1 MSGTFGIVLFVLI
14 ILTVIVVHEAGH
26 FTFAKLFRIKVE
38 EFFVG
43 FGPRLWSFRRG
54 ETEYGV
60 KAIPLGGYVRIAGMN
75 PFEQL
80 APADLPRT
88 YGAKPAWQRVLVILA
103 GPITHFFMALLF
115 LAIYFAALGTPNYR
129 PVVALVQATVQG
141 VPGPSPAKVAG
152 LQAGD
157 QVIAVGTIRAPDFDA
172 FIAYTRAHVGE
183 AIPITVLRHGRTVHL
198 TATPVPADVGGQ
210 RVGRLG
216 VLVSDGAVIS
226 RDRANPLTAIG
237 RSATTV
243 GSITKEVVVRLGD
256 VFGPAGIS
264 RIFHLL
270 SGAARQPTD
279 ATGLVGGAKLAGQ
292 AAQAGAWDSL
302 FFLFAAFNIFIGVV
316 NLVPLP
322 PLDGGHLAVI
332 AIEKVTRRKIDP
344 RQMIPVA
351 AVVAGF
357 MVLLTLSLFYLDIV
371 NPLPNPFR

>member
-1 MSGTFGIVLFVLI
+1 VSGTVGILLFVLI
-14 ILTVIVVHEAGH
+14 ILVVIVVHEAGH
-26 FTFAKLFRIKVE
+26 FAFAKVFGIKVQ

-60 KAIPLGGYVRIAGMN
+60 KAIPLGGYVRILGMN

-80 APADLPRT
+80 TPEDIPRT
-88 YGAKPAWQRVLVILA
+88 YGAKPAWQRVLVIMA
-103 GPITHFFMALLF
+103 GPISHFFMALLF
-115 LAIYFAALGTPNYR
+115 LSVYFAAIGTPKYQ
-129 PVVALVQATVQG
+129 PVVSSVQSTLNGATGSSPAVQAGLHQG
-141 VPGPSPAKVAG
+141 DV
-152 LQAGD
+152 
-157 QVIAVGTIRAPDFDA
+157 VIAVGPLQRPDVDA
-172 FIAYTRAHVGE
+172 FIAYVRGHVGRPV
-183 AIPITVLRHGRTVHL
+183 PITVQRDGRTLHL
-198 TATPVPADVGGQ
+198 TATPVLSSVGGTK
-210 RVGRLG
+210 VGRLG
-216 VLVSDGAVIS
+216 IDLDPGAVLS
-226 RDRANPLTAIG
+226 RNRENPVAAVA

-270 SGAARQPTD
+270 AGTPRQATD
-279 ATGLVGGAKLAGQ
+279 ATGLVGGAQLAGE
-292 AAQAGAWDSL
+292 AAQAGAWDAL
-302 FFLFAAFNIFIGVV
+302 FFLFAAFNIFVGIV

-332 AIEKVTRRKIDP
+332 GIEKVTGRTVDP
-344 RQMIPVA
+344 RRMIPVA

>member
-1 MSGTFGIVLFVLI
+1 VSGTVGILLFILI
-14 ILTVIVVHEAGH
+14 ILVVIVVHEAGH
-26 FTFAKLFRIKVE
+26 FAFAKAFGIRVQ

-60 KAIPLGGYVRIAGMN
+60 KAIPLGGYVRILGMN
-75 PFEQL
+75 PFEEVQ
-80 APADLPRT
+80 PQDIPRT
-88 YGAKPAWQRVLVILA
+88 YGAKPAWQRVLVIMA
-103 GPITHFFMALLF
+103 GPISHFFMALLF
-115 LAIYFAALGTPNYR
+115 LSVYFAAIGTPKYQ
-129 PVVALVQATVQG
+129 PVVASVEQTLSG
-141 VPGPSPAKVAG
+141 VAGPSPAQQAG
-152 LQAGD
+152 LKQGD
-157 QVIAVGTIRAPDFDA
+157 VVLAVGSLQRPDVDA
-172 FIAYTRAHVGE
+172 FIGYVRGHVGQ
-183 AIPITVLRHGRTVHL
+183 ALTITVRRGDETLHL
-198 TATPVPADVGGQ
+198 TATPVLSTVGGQ

-216 VLVSDGAVIS
+216 IEAGSGPLLS
-226 RDRANPLTAIG
+226 RDRVNPAAALG

-243 GSITKEVVVRLGD
+243 GTITKEVVVRLGD

-270 SGAARQPTD
+270 AGSPRQATD
-279 ATGLVGGAKLAGQ
+279 ATGLVGGAQLAGE
-292 AAQAGAWDSL
+292 AAQAGAWDAL
-302 FFLFAAFNIFIGVV
+302 FFLFAAFNIFVGIV

-332 AIEKVTRRKIDP
+332 AIEKVTRRKVDP
-344 RQMIPVA
+344 RRMIPVA